1 MSNVKFNPTEGE
13 NDKLVSVFSEI
24 NEGLDT
30 TLNYTISDEGNKAKK
45 NIVVNQ
51 VGKREKFL
59 SKKGEESEPFVLSD
73 GNTFNVLKE
82 GASGSASAW
91 ADDQLPP
98 EATESV
104 GDKSLLPSWD
114 FYLIDMTQNT
124 GDKVR
129 PVGKLRKNN
138 LLRFENGDFAP
149 TVGITE
155 EMRAECDVELYLD
168 NGHKNKYCD
177 AGAFDAKA
185 FYEEYGIGQKLYNVS
200 GSEVRILRPWETT
213 SKNYSI
219 FLGCSKSLYVVDKV
233 VGKSGKIWSGVYDAD
248 TVPMLDGLDLRQTCP
263 VLPPTALSPG
273 PVCTVDSKA
282 RSFFFLYEGE
292 TNCKSGSGVGN
303 VCTMFLNGRTYP
315 RSNDVNQ
322 INIAKYSR
330 VNNVDPESSY
340 PFSEGG
346 FLTLNAY
353 IIYLEMLYGTKYLAN
368 PDTFGSGISSNS
380 GVGND
385 VNYRKYGGV
394 KYRKKGEETWL
405 YGSWATNSSIIHY
418 EPTKKTHFS
427 YLINSEYP
435 KEQCMESQ
443 MAASFAFEAGIE
455 EGLEFDF
462 YGGKYWYK
470 NVQGAKSMAE
480 GHMNVI
486 VFKEMTGTIS
496 ALNEND
502 EPAEFDLEVILRMS
516 LYDGMNLSGDVFRY
530 CGGGYEQ
537 VGTCLNDPNVTRIG
551 NTIDIYIEPD
561 QKKWTYEKR
570 STINNGE
577 VFNFESKYKKIATTQ
592 NLGDSFALH
601 RIPYTGWKDK
611 KGGSIGTG
619 ECFYTWDNCH
629 WASSVG
635 IKSRV
640 AARFGGI
647 AYNGICSPRIL
658 VADYASST
666 TNRHYCGLAQLLL
679 DVSQPQ
685 V

>member
-45 NIVVNQ
+45 SIVVNQ

-59 SKKGEESEPFVLSD
+59 SKKGEGSEPFVLSD

-91 ADDQLPP
+91 AEDQLPP

-168 NGHKNKYCD
+168 SGHKNKYCN

-292 TNCKSGSGVGN
+292 TNCKSGSGAGDA
-303 VCTMFLNGRTYP
+303 CTMFLNGRTYP
-315 RSNDVNQ
+315 RCNDVNQ

-330 VNNVDPESSY
+330 ANNVDPESSY

-353 IIYLEMLYGTKYLAN
+353 IIYLEMLYGTKYLVN
-368 PDTFGSGISSNS
+368 PDTFGSGISSNN
-380 GVGND
+380 GIGND

-394 KYRKKGEETWL
+394 KYRKKGEESWL
-405 YGSWATNSSIIHY
+405 YGAWATDASIIHY
-418 EPTKKTHFS
+418 EPTKK
-427 YLINSEYP
+427 
-435 KEQCMESQ
+435 
-443 MAASFAFEAGIE
+443 
-455 EGLEFDF
+455 
-462 YGGKYWYK
+462 
-470 NVQGAKSMAE
+470 
-480 GHMNVI
+480 
-486 VFKEMTGTIS
+486 
-496 ALNEND
+496 
-502 EPAEFDLEVILRMS
+502 
-516 LYDGMNLSGDVFRY
+516 NLF
-530 CGGGYEQ
+530 
-537 VGTCLNDPNVTRIG
+537 
-551 NTIDIYIEPD
+551 
-561 QKKWTYEKR
+561 
-570 STINNGE
+570 
-577 VFNFESKYKKIATTQ
+577 F
-592 NLGDSFALH
+592 
-601 RIPYTGWKDK
+601 
-611 KGGSIGTG
+611 
-619 ECFYTWDNCH
+619 
-629 WASSVG
+629 
-635 IKSRV
+635 
-640 AARFGGI
+640 
-647 AYNGICSPRIL
+647 
-658 VADYASST
+658 
-666 TNRHYCGLAQLLL
+666 
-679 DVSQPQ
+679 
-685 V
+685 

>member
-1 MSNVKFNPTEGE
+1 MSNVKFNPTEGD

-30 TLNYTISDEGNKAKK
+30 TLDYTISDEGDEVRKS
-45 NIVVNQ
+45 IVVNQ

-59 SKKGEESEPFVLSD
+59 SKKGEESEPFILSE

-91 ADDQLPP
+91 AEDQLPP

-104 GDKSLLPSWD
+104 GDKSLLPSWN

-129 PVGKLRKNN
+129 PVGKLCKNN

-155 EMRAECDVELYLD
+155 EMRSECDVELYLD
-168 NGHKNKYCD
+168 SGHENKYCD

-185 FYEEYGIGQKLYNVS
+185 FYEEYGISQKLYNAS

-219 FLGCSKSLYVVDKV
+219 FLGCSKSLYVADKV

-248 TVPMLDGLDLRQTCP
+248 TVPMLDGLDLRQVCP

-292 TNCKSGSGVGN
+292 TNCKSSAGSEN
-303 VCTMFLNGRTYP
+303 ACTMFLNGRTYP
-315 RSNDVNQ
+315 RSKDVSQ

-330 VNNVDPESSY
+330 ANNADPESSY

-353 IIYLEMLYGTKYLAN
+353 IIYLEMLYDTKYLAN

-394 KYRKKGEETWL
+394 KYRKKGEDTWI
-405 YGSWATNSSIIHY
+405 YSTWGDEPRIIHHR
-418 EPTKKTHFS
+418 PNNTTNFS

-443 MAASFAFEAGIE
+443 MAASFAFETGVE

-470 NVQGAKSMAE
+470 NVQGTKSMAE

-486 VFKEMTGTIS
+486 VFKEMTDTIS
-496 ALNEND
+496 ALDEND
-502 EPAEFDLEVILRMS
+502 EPSEFDLEVILRMS
-516 LYDGMNLSGDVFRY
+516 LYDGMNLSGDAHRY

-537 VGTCLNDPNVTRIG
+537 VGTCLNDPNVTQIG

-577 VFNFESKYKKIATTQ
+577 VFDFESKYKKIATTQ
-592 NLGDSFALH
+592 NLGGGSTLH
-601 RIPYTGWKDK
+601 RIPYTGWRDK
-611 KGGSIGTG
+611 KGGSNETG
-619 ECFYTWDNCH
+619 ECFYASDYSY
-629 WASSVG
+629 WASAIG
-635 IKSRV
+635 LRGRLC
-640 AARFGGI
+640 ARFSCVSI
-647 AYNGICSPRIL
+647 ARTNSPRYIDATYL
-658 VADYASST
+658 VSYAD
-666 TNRHYCGLAQLLL
+666 NHHCGFTQLLL
-679 DVSQPQ
+679 DVSQPK

>member
-233 VGKSGKIWSGVYDAD
+233 VGKA
-248 TVPMLDGLDLRQTCP
+248 
-263 VLPPTALSPG
+263 
-273 PVCTVDSKA
+273 
-282 RSFFFLYEGE
+282 
-292 TNCKSGSGVGN
+292 GN
-303 VCTMFLNGRTYP
+303 MVWCVRRRHSSYAGRT
-315 RSNDVNQ
+315 
-322 INIAKYSR
+322 
-330 VNNVDPESSY
+330 
-340 PFSEGG
+340 
-346 FLTLNAY
+346 
-353 IIYLEMLYGTKYLAN
+353 
-368 PDTFGSGISSNS
+368 
-380 GVGND
+380 
-385 VNYRKYGGV
+385 
-394 KYRKKGEETWL
+394 
-405 YGSWATNSSIIHY
+405 
-418 EPTKKTHFS
+418 
-427 YLINSEYP
+427 
-435 KEQCMESQ
+435 
-443 MAASFAFEAGIE
+443 
-455 EGLEFDF
+455 
-462 YGGKYWYK
+462 
-470 NVQGAKSMAE
+470 
-480 GHMNVI
+480 
-486 VFKEMTGTIS
+486 
-496 ALNEND
+496 
-502 EPAEFDLEVILRMS
+502 
-516 LYDGMNLSGDVFRY
+516 
-530 CGGGYEQ
+530 
-537 VGTCLNDPNVTRIG
+537 
-551 NTIDIYIEPD
+551 
-561 QKKWTYEKR
+561 
-570 STINNGE
+570 
-577 VFNFESKYKKIATTQ
+577 
-592 NLGDSFALH
+592 
-601 RIPYTGWKDK
+601 
-611 KGGSIGTG
+611 
-619 ECFYTWDNCH
+619 
-629 WASSVG
+629 
-635 IKSRV
+635 
-640 AARFGGI
+640 
-647 AYNGICSPRIL
+647 
-658 VADYASST
+658 
-666 TNRHYCGLAQLLL
+666 
-679 DVSQPQ
+679 
-685 V
+685 

>member
-91 ADDQLPP
+91 AEDQLPP

-219 FLGCSKSLYVVDKV
+219 FLGCSKSLYVADKV

-292 TNCKSGSGVGN
+292 TNCKSRAGVGN
-303 VCTMFLNGRTYP
+303 ACTMFLNGRTYP
-315 RSNDVNQ
+315 RSNDVNR
-322 INIAKYSR
+322 IDIAKYSR
-330 VNNVDPESSY
+330 ANNVDPESSY
-340 PFSEGG
+340 PF
-346 FLTLNAY
+346 L
-353 IIYLEMLYGTKYLAN
+353 KV
-368 PDTFGSGISSNS
+368 GS
-380 GVGND
+380 
-385 VNYRKYGGV
+385 
-394 KYRKKGEETWL
+394 
-405 YGSWATNSSIIHY
+405 
-418 EPTKKTHFS
+418 
-427 YLINSEYP
+427 
-435 KEQCMESQ
+435 
-443 MAASFAFEAGIE
+443 
-455 EGLEFDF
+455 
-462 YGGKYWYK
+462 
-470 NVQGAKSMAE
+470 
-480 GHMNVI
+480 
-486 VFKEMTGTIS
+486 
-496 ALNEND
+496 
-502 EPAEFDLEVILRMS
+502 
-516 LYDGMNLSGDVFRY
+516 
-530 CGGGYEQ
+530 
-537 VGTCLNDPNVTRIG
+537 
-551 NTIDIYIEPD
+551 
-561 QKKWTYEKR
+561 
-570 STINNGE
+570 
-577 VFNFESKYKKIATTQ
+577 
-592 NLGDSFALH
+592 
-601 RIPYTGWKDK
+601 
-611 KGGSIGTG
+611 
-619 ECFYTWDNCH
+619 
-629 WASSVG
+629 
-635 IKSRV
+635 
-640 AARFGGI
+640 
-647 AYNGICSPRIL
+647 
-658 VADYASST
+658 
-666 TNRHYCGLAQLLL
+666 
-679 DVSQPQ
+679 
-685 V
+685 